1 MSTKKQKLK
10 ELILYVLFGGLT
22 TVVNFVVYFLC
33 QHLLGEKLYLVSNVA
48 AWIFAVAFAYV
59 TNKLWVFESKSWKKD
74 TVWAELSKFVAARL
88 FSLGLEEAGLYLLID
103 LMHFNSWS
111 FSLLGYA
118 VSGGAVAKLTMQ
130 VMVVILNYIF
140 SKLLIFRKKGKNA

>member
-1 MSTKKQKLK
+1 M
-10 ELILYVLFGGLT
+10 
-22 TVVNFVVYFLC
+22 
-33 QHLLGEKLYLVSNVA
+33 GE
-48 AWIFAVAFAYV
+48 I
-59 TNKLWVFESKSWKKD
+59 
-74 TVWAELSKFVAARL
+74 SKFVAARL

-103 LMHFNSWS
+103 LMHFDSWS
-111 FSLLGYA
+111 VSLLGYA